1 MASLKRYRGRW
12 SVKIRR
18 KGHRGI
24 YETFDKI
31 SDARSFINK
40 VESDIQQKKYRDISE
55 AANTS
60 LRTVLH
66 RYIREK
72 LQHKQDKKRERSKFN
87 VILRHDIVKRMLAE
101 LRTSDFA
108 KYRDQRLE
116 LGITN
121 STINRELSSM
131 RVAIQTSIDE
141 WDCWIPE
148 NPVKSSVKLTENPAR
163 ERR

>member
-1 MASLKRYRGRW
+1 MRK
-12 SVKIRR
+12 
-18 KGHRGI
+18 KGHRHI
-24 YETFDKI
+24 YEIFDKL

-40 VESDIQQKKYRDISE
+40 VESEIQQKKFKDISE

-72 LQHKQDKKRERSKFN
+72 LQNKKDKKRERSKFN

-116 LGITN
+116 FGITN
-121 STINRELSSM
+121 STINREKNSTIRQQIHKLSLVEYNLKFKPTRRGRL
-131 RVAIQTSIDE
+131 RVQR
-141 WDCWIPE
+141 
-148 NPVKSSVKLTENPAR
+148 AR
-163 ERR
+163 LDSRKPLLESNTLL